1 LGFVEVQQVLTDHRL
16 AAQLGTSRLNL
27 AIPAVRFFAQHGCKF
42 WFSVTVFSNRK

>member
-27 AIPAVRFFAQHGCKF
+27 AIPAVRFFAQQ
-42 WFSVTVFSNRK
+42 WLQVLVFSDGFF